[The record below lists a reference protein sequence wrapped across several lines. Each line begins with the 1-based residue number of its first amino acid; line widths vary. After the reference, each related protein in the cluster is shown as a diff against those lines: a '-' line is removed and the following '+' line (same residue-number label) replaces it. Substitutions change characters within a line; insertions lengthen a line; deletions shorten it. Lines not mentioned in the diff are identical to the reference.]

1 MGPVA
6 RNMAALL
13 SGAAVTVFVGM
24 HGAKAQETQTNEAE
38 KKGRVTLLQRL
49 VLGARELGARL
60 DLRQPAH
67 DHPLP

>member
-13 SGAAVTVFVGM
+13 SGAAVTVLVGM
-24 HGAKAQETQTNEAE
+24 NGAKAQEAKTNEAE

-49 VLGARELGARL
+49 VLGAGAERSPSTP
-60 DLRQPAH
+60 RRR
-67 DHPLP
+67 